1 MNRTAVRALA
11 GLGALAVLVALAVA
25 LVGADLPTE
34 DVDRAVRLAGVLAF
48 LAGLYHLWRLATDTG
63 GYTLAPWSVGGS
75 IVPGRPEETPSA
87 HPLSGER
94 LAGTLEEAE
103 RAARRDRRV
112 EDGLDVVRP
121 ALRESLLAALVR
133 GGRDREAAEEALA
146 AGTWTDDPVAAATL
160 DRRAGSP
167 ERSVRRRVRSW
178 LFPAREVRTRVR
190 RAVGA
195 IAEAAGGALPA
206 VVGQRA
212 PRTNPVVQP
221 RLERLRRGVDGRLDP
236 AANPDSLSLGP
247 DPGDLGAPADPG
259 DGDDG
264 SAADGPPDPAST
276 LAGDGQRE
284 GFGSDGDGG
293 DGTAPGVSAES
304 ALDALEGEDADG
316 PSAGRS
322 VETGDSQRTARWQGG
337 VAATV
342 ALATAGLVTRQ
353 PALVLAA
360 VVPLGYV
367 AYGSAGTAAMPD
379 GLVAVRQ
386 VAPTPAPPGRSVRV
400 RLTVANRGDG
410 TVSDLRVV
418 DGVPDR
424 LAVVSGTPRAGTAL
438 APGEEHTV
446 AYVVVARRGEHDF
459 DRPTVRVRDASAAS
473 MATGALAAGG
483 DDRLVCRLD
492 ADVPPLEEYGTRYA
506 GQLSSD
512 EPGQG
517 VEFHSVRKHRPED
530 PADRIDWRHYAKRG
544 ELATVDYRHT
554 TSATVVLV
562 LDARPVT
569 RVVSG
574 PGRPTAVELCGYA
587 ATRALAALLGSGHDV
602 AAAVVG
608 LDGPGPAGIHWLAP
622 GGGREQQAAARELV
636 ERGVEGGSVARSAR
650 TQVRKLVE
658 LAPPG
663 AQFAWVSPLLDREA
677 ADAVEAWHAH
687 GVPVTVLSP
696 DVLPGNTVSGQLE
709 AVRRRTALARCQAA
723 GAHAIDWRR
732 GTPLPL
738 ALEYAFAAGERLGG
752 RGGQPGHGR
761 GGGHR
766 EVNH

>member
-11 GLGALAVLVALAVA
+11 GLGALAVLAALAVA

-48 LAGLYHLWRLATDTG
+48 LAGLYHLWRLATGTG
-63 GYTLAPWSVGGS
+63 GYALAPWSVGGS
-75 IVPGRPEETPSA
+75 IVSGRPEETPSA

-94 LAGTLEEAE
+94 LAGTLEKAE
-103 RAARRDRRV
+103 RAAHRDRRV

-121 ALRESLLAALVR
+121 ALRESLLAALVQ
-133 GGRDREAAEEALA
+133 GGRDREAAEKALA

-221 RLERLRRGVDGRLDP
+221 RVERLRRGVDGRLDP
-236 AANPDSLSLGP
+236 AANPDSRALGP
-247 DPGDLGAPADPG
+247 EPADSGDPADPG
-259 DGDDG
+259 DGDG
-264 SAADGPPDPAST
+264 ESTADDPPDPASI
-276 LAGDGQRE
+276 LAGDGRE
-284 GFGSDGDGG
+284 GGLGPDGDEG
-293 DGTAPGVSAES
+293 DGTAPGSAES

-322 VETGDSQRTARWQGG
+322 VETDDSQRTARWQGG
-337 VAATV
+337 VAAAV

-367 AYGSAGTAAMPD
+367 AYGSAGTAAMPG
-379 GLVAVRQ
+379 GLVAVRE
-386 VAPTPAPPGRSVRV
+386 VVPTPAPPGRSVRV
-400 RLTVANRGDG
+400 RLTVANRGDE

-424 LAVVSGTPRAGTAL
+424 LAVVSGTPRAGTTL

-446 AYVVVARRGEHDF
+446 EYVVVARRGEHDF

-492 ADVPPLEEYGTRYA
+492 ADVPPLEEYGTGYA

-517 VEFHSVRKHRPED
+517 VEFHSVREHRSED

-562 LDARPVT
+562 LDARSVN

-602 AAAVVG
+602 AVAVVG
-608 LDGPGPAGIHWLAP
+608 LDGPGPAGLHWLAP

-636 ERGVEGGSVARSAR
+636 ERAVEGGSVARSAR

-709 AVRRRTALARCQAA
+709 AVRRRTALARCQAT
-723 GAHAIDWRR
+723 GAQTLDWRR

-738 ALEYAFAAGERLGG
+738 AHEYAFAAGERLGG
-752 RGGQPGHGR
+752 RGGQAGHR
-761 GGGHR
+761 KGGGR
-766 EVNH
+766 PEVSR